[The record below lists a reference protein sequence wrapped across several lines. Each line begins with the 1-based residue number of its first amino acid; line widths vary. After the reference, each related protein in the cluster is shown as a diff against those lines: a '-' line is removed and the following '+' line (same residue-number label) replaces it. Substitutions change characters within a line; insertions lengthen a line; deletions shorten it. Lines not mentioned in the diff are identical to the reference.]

1 MMLSELKEYSFFIV
15 ILILLLAVLLVQY
28 KSKHVITEVRTRQV
42 TNMDVLECTRKALDK
57 HHAELL
63 DVRTISAQDNKY
75 LRVNVRD
82 NTNNTWQVD
91 CDLLSH
97 GILHDDKLTY

>member
-1 MMLSELKEYSFFIV
+1 MQNEVKEYSFFTL
-15 ILILLLAVLLVQY
+15 ILILLLAVLLMQY
-28 KSKHVITEVRTRQV
+28 KSKHVMTEVRTRQV

-63 DVRTISAQDNKY
+63 NVRTISAQDNKY

-91 CDLLSH
+91 CDLISH
-97 GILHDDKLTY
+97 GILYDDKITY